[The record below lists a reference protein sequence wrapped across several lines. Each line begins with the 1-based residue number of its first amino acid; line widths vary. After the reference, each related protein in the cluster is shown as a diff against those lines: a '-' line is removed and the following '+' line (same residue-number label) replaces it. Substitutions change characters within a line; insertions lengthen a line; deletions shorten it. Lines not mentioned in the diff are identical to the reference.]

1 MPTAVE
7 VVDHYRIERALG
19 EGASA
24 TVYLAQDQRNGQW
37 VALKVLANQGL
48 LASTERSQL
57 RTRFL
62 QEAEIVRRLQ
72 HPDIVAIHAVGETRG
87 ALWLAM
93 ELAPGCPLDRYL
105 QAPTLLPPQVVL
117 RIGVRVARALAH
129 AHRQGVVHRDI
140 KPSNVLVD
148 LATESVKLTD
158 FGTARLLDSHRTGTE
173 FILGTPA
180 YMAPELLAGNSASVA
195 SDLYSLGVVVFELLA
210 ARRPHQ
216 SASMGEL
223 LRQVANEP
231 APDLRSLRPEVPA
244 ALAAALARLL
254 HKRASDRPSS
264 ADEAAAALA
273 DVLAGWPA
281 PGDQAELG

>member
-1 MPTAVE
+1 MPAAVE
-7 VVDHYRIERALG
+7 VVDRYRIERALG
-19 EGASA
+19 QGASA
-24 TVYLAQDQRNGQW
+24 TVYLAQDQHSGQW
-37 VALKVLANQGL
+37 VALKVLANQGPM
-48 LASTERSQL
+48 ASAERTQL

-72 HPDIVAIHAVGETRG
+72 HPDIVAVQAVGETKG
-87 ALWLAM
+87 SLWLAM
-93 ELAPGCPLDRYL
+93 DLAPGRPLDHYL
-105 QAPTLLPPQVVL
+105 QKRTLLPPQVVL

-129 AHRQGVVHRDI
+129 AHKQGVVHRDV
-140 KPSNVLVD
+140 KPSNVLID

-158 FGTARLLDSHRTGTE
+158 FGTARLLDSRRTGTE

-195 SDLYSLGVVVFELLA
+195 SDLYSLGVVVFELLT

-223 LRQVANEP
+223 LRQVAREP
-231 APDLRSLRPEVPA
+231 APELRSLRPEAPA
-244 ALAAALARLL
+244 VLAATLARLL
-254 HKRASDRPSS
+254 NKRANDRPAN

-273 DVLAGWPA
+273 RALAAWPA
-281 PGDQAELG
+281 PGAEASVA